1 MTIWMKHPN
10 LEALVEVPDAAVPG
24 HMLSGWRITEP
35 PPRPKTA
42 DELIED
48 AAAQTEAEP
57 APELGAKYAAA
68 VESRP
73 ENQPA
78 EDGKEK

>member
-1 MTIWMKHPN
+1 MTVWMKHPK
-10 LEALVEVPDAAVPG
+10 LEALIEVPDAAVPG

-42 DELIED
+42 DELIEE
-48 AAAQTEAEP
+48 AQTQTGSTDVVEP
-57 APELGAKYAAA
+57 GAKYAAA

-73 ENQPA
+73 ENQSA
-78 EDGKEK
+78 DHGKEK

>member
-1 MTIWMKHPN
+1 MTVWMKHPN
-10 LEALVEVPDAAVPG
+10 IEDLIEVPDAAVPG
-24 HMLSGWRITEP
+24 HMLSGWRITDP

-42 DELIED
+42 DELIEE
-48 AAAQTEAEP
+48 AQAGAEP
-57 APELGAKYAAA
+57 VLEPGAKYAAA

-73 ENQPA
+73 ENQSA